1 MPDLFAVPADPAGL
15 NLQFRVAASILTEF
29 AVSHTP
35 ADVLRELVQNEYD
48 AGGTEL
54 TVEFGP
60 DALVVRGNGKTID
73 KAGWDRL
80 GVMLGHGLVA
90 GAVSRVEPKAN

>member
-1 MPDLFAVPADPAGL
+1 VIPADPDGL
-15 NLQFRVAASILTEF
+15 DFRFRVGASILTEF

-54 TVEFGP
+54 AVEFGP
-60 DALVVRGNGKTID
+60 DALVVHGTGRSSTRRGGT
-73 KAGWDRL
+73 GW
-80 GVMLGHGLVA
+80 A
-90 GAVSRVEPKAN
+90 